1 MWHAICSCFQQPQC
15 LTPANH
21 LQEFQPRRPL
31 SDGPPLSKS
40 EDTFMRTLI
49 ILSIVV
55 LLKIEQE
62 LTRRLVQRAVPRRRR
77 TDALRQ

>member
-1 MWHAICSCFQQPQC
+1 MWHANCFGFQQPVC
-15 LTPANH
+15 LAPANH
-21 LQEFQPRRPL
+21 LQKFQLRRPL
-31 SDGPPLSKS
+31 SHGPPSSKS

-62 LTRRLVQRAVPRRRR
+62 LTRRLSKRAVPRRHR
-77 TDALRQ
+77 TGALRQ

>member
-1 MWHAICSCFQQPQC
+1 MWHANCSCFQQPQC
-15 LTPANH
+15 LAPANH

-31 SDGPPLSKS
+31 SGGPPLSKS

-49 ILSIVV
+49 ILSVVV

-62 LTRRLVQRAVPRRRR
+62 LTRRLVKRTVPRRHR
-77 TDALRQ
+77 TGSLRH